1 MYALFCKVGKEVQL
15 LDFDDYP
22 LNIQQPLWPKNASEW
37 AEMVETNKES
47 YWIGQN
53 RLEPAK
59 TWPRND
65 WTSRKM
71 KEIHWNIVEPAE
83 IRYASAETQFVPK
96 KKNTAHSA
104 EKQRKQAERWL
115 NRPKFDVHPPKILN
129 RPRLGWHEFGQPH
142 KHLYPDQGYPYP
154 EQWITYTDNQTRH
167 RSILFQIKLS

>member
-22 LNIQQPLWPKNASEW
+22 LNIQQPLWPKNALNGLKWWKPTKKVTESGKIVLNQPKLGQ
-37 AEMVETNKES
+37 EMTELAKKWKKSTETLLNQLKFS
-47 YWIGQN
+47 MY
-53 RLEPAK
+53 RLK
-59 TWPRND
+59 L
-65 WTSRKM
+65 SL
-71 KEIHWNIVEPAE
+71 
-83 IRYASAETQFVPK
+83 YPK
-96 KKNTAHSA
+96 KKNTANSA